1 MILIKNID
9 VYGPDHVGVQDI
21 LICGEKIERI
31 AENIDIDKKYVTI
44 IDGTG
49 TKAIPGI
56 IDQHVHVT
64 GGGGEG
70 GFSTRAPELKLMDL
84 IESGITTVVG
94 MLGTDASTRSVE
106 NLVAKTKAI
115 NEQGFTAFC
124 LTGSYQYPTVTLT
137 DSVKNDIVF
146 IEEVIGCK
154 VALSD
159 HRSSQIT
166 AEELTRLA
174 SEVKVAGMLS
184 GKPQILT
191 VHMGE
196 GKGGLSPI
204 FNAVA
209 DSDLPINVFRP
220 THLNRSDRLIEES
233 FEFARHGGYV
243 DYTCGFSPN
252 ERSRASAIIK
262 AAKEAN
268 VPLNKMTFTSD
279 GYGSFSTYDEEGN
292 LERIGIASLKAVFDE
307 LKFMVKDGGFKLEE
321 ALPFMTTNVAAGL
334 NLSDTKGR
342 LETGYDADMLIL
354 DRGFDIKEFIAR
366 GRVLKQD
373 GEVVASFPFE

>member
-1 MILIKNID
+1 MILVKNID
-9 VYGPDHVGVQDI
+9 VFCPHHIGVGDV
-21 LICGEKIERI
+21 LICGEKIELI
-31 AENIDIDKKYVTI
+31 AENIDIDGKYVTI

-49 TKAIPGI
+49 DTAIPAI

-70 GFSTRAPELKLMDL
+70 GFSTRAPELEMVDL

-94 MLGTDASTRSVE
+94 LLGTDASTRSVE
-106 NLVAKTKAI
+106 NVVAKTKAI

-124 LTGSYQYPTVTLT
+124 LTGSYQYPTVTIT

-146 IEEVIGCK
+146 INEVIGCK
-154 VALSD
+154 VAISD
-159 HRSSQIT
+159 HRSSHLT
-166 AEELTRLA
+166 VEELTRLA

-191 VHMGE
+191 IHMGE
-196 GKGGLSPI
+196 GKAGLQPI
-204 FNAVA
+204 FRIVD

-220 THLNRSDRLIEES
+220 THLNRSNRLLEES
-233 FEFARHGGYV
+233 FEFAKRGGYV
-243 DYTCGFSPN
+243 DYTCGLGLS
-252 ERSRASAIIK
+252 ELSRPSAVIK

-279 GYGSFSTYDEEGN
+279 GYGSFSTYDEEGR

-307 LKFMVKDGGFKLEE
+307 LKHMVTMEGFDLEE
-321 ALPFMTTNVAAGL
+321 ALAFMTTNVAAGL
-334 NLSDTKGR
+334 QLSDSKGR
-342 LETGYDADMLIL
+342 LEKGYDADMLIL
-354 DRGFDIKEFIAR
+354 NNQFEIKTFIAR
-366 GRVLKQD
+366 GNVLKKD
-373 GEVVASFPFE
+373 GKIVARFPFE

>member
-1 MILIKNID
+1 MILIKGVD
-9 VYGPDHVGVQDI
+9 VFGPEHIGVKDI
-21 LICGEKIERI
+21 LICGEKIEQI
-31 AENIDIDKKYVTI
+31 ADNIDIAKKYVTT

-70 GFSTRAPELKLMDL
+70 GFSTRAPELRMVDF

-94 MLGTDASTRSVE
+94 LLGTDASTRSVE
-106 NLVAKTKAI
+106 NLVAKAKAI

-124 LTGSYQYPTVTLT
+124 LTGSYQYPSPTLT

-146 IEEVIGCK
+146 IQEIIGCK
-154 VALSD
+154 IAISD
-159 HRSSQIT
+159 HRSSQMT
-166 AEELTRLA
+166 EKELTRLA

-196 GKGGLSPI
+196 GKAGLSPI
-204 FNAVA
+204 VNVVD

-220 THLNRSDRLIEES
+220 THLNRSDRLIDES
-233 FEFARHGGYV
+233 FEFAKRGGYV
-243 DYTCGFSPN
+243 DYTCGFSPSD
-252 ERSRASAIIK
+252 RSRPSALAK

-268 VPLNKMTFTSD
+268 VPLNKMTFSSD
-279 GYGSFSTYDEEGN
+279 GYGSFSTYDKEGN
-292 LERIGIASLKAVFDE
+292 LESIGIASLTTVFDQ
-307 LKFMVKDGGFKLEE
+307 LKQMVKEDGFKLEE

-334 NLSDTKGR
+334 NLSDSKGK
-342 LETGYDADMLIL
+342 LEKGYDADLLIL
-354 DRGFDIKEFIAR
+354 NEEMVIETFIAR
-366 GRVLKQD
+366 GKVLKKD
-373 GEVVASFPFE
+373 GEVVARFPFE